1 MKKLLGFIVKL
12 IVSLVF
18 AVLIYLWS
26 NYDIIATVLSFF
38 IGTILIDF
46 IGNVVF
52 SNLCLSGAK
61 RLLYRADSVTSNA
74 SESTSPNRAHPTEC
88 IM

>member
-46 IGNVVF
+46 IGNRRIMHNKIKYKYE
-52 SNLCLSGAK
+52 SSLQ
-61 RLLYRADSVTSNA
+61 SVGRREGLTAGEIDWEVSA
-74 SESTSPNRAHPTEC
+74 TEKDG
-88 IM
+88 